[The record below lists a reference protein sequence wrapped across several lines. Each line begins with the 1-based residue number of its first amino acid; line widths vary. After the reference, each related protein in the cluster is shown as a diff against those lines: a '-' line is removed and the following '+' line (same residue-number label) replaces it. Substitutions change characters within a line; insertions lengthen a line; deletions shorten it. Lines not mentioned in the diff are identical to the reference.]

1 MSKKEQIKQQHSLFN
16 ELDELVWW
24 KKEWQNMPEYNQEDL
39 EPIKQLI
46 ISFDSY
52 EDYFNFGK
60 LVDQKLTKKTKSI
73 WHPKLKKTTFTN
85 LRYIQDDEK

>member
-1 MSKKEQIKQQHSLFN
+1 MKEEKQAKLFDD
-16 ELDELVWW
+16 LDELTWW

-52 EDYFNFGK
+52 EDYFSFGE
-60 LVDQKLTKKTKSI
+60 LIDQNLTKKTKSI
-73 WHPKLKKTTFTN
+73 WYPKLKKTTFTN
-85 LRYIQDDEK
+85 MRYIQDDEE